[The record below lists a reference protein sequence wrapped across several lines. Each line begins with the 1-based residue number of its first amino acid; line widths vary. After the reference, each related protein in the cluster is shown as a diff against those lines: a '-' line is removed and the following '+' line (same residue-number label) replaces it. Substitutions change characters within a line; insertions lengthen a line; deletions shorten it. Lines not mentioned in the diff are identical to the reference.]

1 MIKMNNKYFDD
12 AIRNVTEEDRK
23 NLPRLSYSSLEV
35 FKNCP
40 YQFNMKY
47 NEKKRANETT
57 LALELGSILH
67 KVLEELGKYY
77 INNTTP
83 NFEELEFILHYG
95 ITDTD
100 EKTKEQLLGID
111 DLKRKYFEEWFEKDT
126 VSGMDYSQKMNVFKT
141 ILKKEMSNQ
150 TIWHPIYTELPFE
163 FVYKDRVIFNGFID
177 RVDINNNNE
186 YKTIDYKSSKKIYDK
201 SKTATSLQ
209 FGIYALAI
217 LNMFG
222 KLPIEF
228 EYRFITIDQFQNAMT
243 NGWEKRLEKQ
253 IDKTLNKIDEC
264 KKTGIW
270 LPNPTPLCYWCFAS
284 NTNPKAIQYKT
295 ECDYYSL
302 WTPTDKK
309 WDVNKRFNVLDLTK
323 DKGVNKIDS
332 SSEKRKLVF

>member
-1 MIKMNNKYFDD
+1 MNVFSNY
-12 AIRNVTEEDRK
+12 IRNVTEEDRE

-95 ITDTD
+95 VTDTD

-111 DLKRKYFEEWFEKDT
+111 DLKRKYFEEWFEKDNA
-126 VSGMDYSQKMNVFKT
+126 SGMDYSQKMNIFKT
-141 ILKKEMSNQ
+141 VLKKEMTDQSV
-150 TIWHPIYTELPFE
+150 WHPLYTELPFE
-163 FVYKDRVIFNGFID
+163 FVYKDRAIFIGFID
-177 RVDINNNNE
+177 RVDINGDGD

-201 SKTATSLQ
+201 SKTTTSLQ

-228 EYRFITIDQFQNAMT
+228 EYRFITIDQVQTAMT
-243 NGWEKRLEKQ
+243 SGWEKRLEKQ
-253 IDKTLNKIDEC
+253 IDKTLDNIDKC
-264 KKTGIW
+264 KETGIW
-270 LPNPTPLCYWCFAS
+270 IPSPTPLCHWCYAS
-284 NTNPKAIQYKT
+284 NTNPKAVQYKN
-295 ECDYYSL
+295 ECEYYSL
-302 WTPTDKK
+302 WTPTEKN
-309 WDVNKRFNVLDLTK
+309 WDVNKRFNALDLTK
-323 DKGVNKIDS
+323 DKHVNKIDGDNNGDN
-332 SSEKRKLVF
+332 KKQRKLIF